1 MMAKKQ
7 IAIKDFMESRFLY
20 DAMTKAIAR
29 AKGYRLSATEYYPLS
44 AELYKLSEDYKTK
57 KDLIIASQT
66 TNVVD
71 LGNGWIGL
79 LYKKGKKTDI
89 CINPLTTNGIEDITI
104 DFVTDRLQEKDEY
117 DQFIHDHF
125 NQEVLAKYKNDVL
138 RKADEYLFQFFQYD
152 DKINKNGTQYF
163 LTLHCITRWDERINN
178 GNGKID
184 ANKRKD
190 IVKDIVKS
198 FVQSKLVY
206 YKEETGSYYYLNYED
221 LILYVVT
228 EDNIIATLWK
238 NEFGFSSDEI
248 NRQITLLQLE
258 KIQKTKNKFDKIKYK
273 INKNISDCDREINDY
288 QNKIKNI
295 EKQIND
301 LLEQKNDLIEQQNEV
316 KDKNML
322 LKQNLNDEYQIL
334 QKEENFIL
342 KPHRLVTVDD
352 KEG

>member
-1 MMAKKQ
+1 M
-7 IAIKDFMESRFLY
+7 
-20 DAMTKAIAR
+20 
-29 AKGYRLSATEYYPLS
+29 
-44 AELYKLSEDYKTK
+44 
-57 KDLIIASQT
+57 
-66 TNVVD
+66 
-71 LGNGWIGL
+71 
-79 LYKKGKKTDI
+79 
-89 CINPLTTNGIEDITI
+89 
-104 DFVTDRLQEKDEY
+104 
-117 DQFIHDHF
+117 
-125 NQEVLAKYKNDVL
+125 
-138 RKADEYLFQFFQYD
+138 LF
-152 DKINKNGTQYF
+152 
-163 LTLHCITRWDERINN
+163 RS
-178 GNGKID
+178 
-184 ANKRKD
+184 
-190 IVKDIVKS
+190 KS

-288 QNKIKNI
+288 QNKIKNV

-352 KEG
+352 KEE